1 MFCIGLLGVG
11 FHRMHALGN
20 DLRPIGAEGGLAAHG
35 VRRQAQTENLDAIVV
50 VVPGV
55 EIG

>member
-1 MFCIGLLGVG
+1 
-11 FHRMHALGN
+11 MHALGN